1 VKIAIAADHAGYYL
15 KEGIKAHLIALDYEV
30 KDLGAYSDEPVDY
43 PLFIRPAA
51 EAVSRGECDLGIV
64 CGGSG
69 NGEAIVA
76 NKVAGIRCAV
86 VWNETS
92 ARYARAHNDANMIA
106 FGQRLVTL
114 DIALRAVDAWLGTRF
129 EGGRHARRV
138 QQISAVEESWCDQ

>member
-69 NGEAIVA
+69 NGVP
-76 NKVAGIRCAV
+76 
-86 VWNETS
+86 
-92 ARYARAHNDANMIA
+92 
-106 FGQRLVTL
+106 
-114 DIALRAVDAWLGTRF
+114 
-129 EGGRHARRV
+129 
-138 QQISAVEESWCDQ
+138 